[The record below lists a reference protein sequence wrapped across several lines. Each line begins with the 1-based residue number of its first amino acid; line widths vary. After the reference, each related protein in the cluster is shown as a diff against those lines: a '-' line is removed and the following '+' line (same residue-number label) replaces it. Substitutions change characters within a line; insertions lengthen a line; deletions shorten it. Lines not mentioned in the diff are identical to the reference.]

1 MDAEGTPLAVL
12 FAQLSGSAVLFE
24 SLGNSGAA
32 DAINGAL
39 AGLRAAVERHRGSVV
54 KTVGDQLI
62 AHFES
67 ADLALQGASAM
78 QASMRGRS
86 DGLAVKVGFTVGP
99 VIQEKQDIFGDTVN
113 LAARLASMANPR
125 QILTTRQAV
134 DRLSAFL
141 RSTCRSLYTTTVKG
155 KTEKIPVFEAIWH
168 QDKGTTAAGDPS
180 AYMRLKP
187 ATLKLSC
194 RGKTWNMDE
203 GRDALAAGRDPDCDI
218 IVAGDKVSR
227 HHVRIFLR
235 QGKFVV
241 ADQSANGS
249 YVRMQHR
256 AEIHLH
262 REEFIL
268 LGRGSIGLGQSL
280 EEIGEDAIS
289 FEIG

>member
-24 SLGNSGAA
+24 SLGNSGTA

-39 AGLRAAVERHRGSVV
+39 AGLRAAAEKHRGTVV

-67 ADLALQGASAM
+67 ADLALQGASTM
-78 QASMRGRS
+78 QAFMRGRP
-86 DGLAVKVGFTVGP
+86 DGLALALGFSLGP

-134 DRLSAFL
+134 DRLSPYL

-155 KTEKIPVFEAIWH
+155 KKEKISVYEAIWH
-168 QDKGTTAAGDPS
+168 QDKGTTAAGDPG
-180 AYMRLKP
+180 AYLPLKP

-203 GRDALAAGRDPDCDI
+203 SRDALAAGRDPDCEI

-227 HHVRIFLR
+227 QHVRIFLR
-235 QGKFVV
+235 HGKFVV
-241 ADQSANGS
+241 ADQSANGT
-249 YVRMQHR
+249 YVRVHHR

-268 LGRGSIGLGQSL
+268 LGRGGIGLGQSVD
-280 EEIGEDAIS
+280 EVGEDAIA